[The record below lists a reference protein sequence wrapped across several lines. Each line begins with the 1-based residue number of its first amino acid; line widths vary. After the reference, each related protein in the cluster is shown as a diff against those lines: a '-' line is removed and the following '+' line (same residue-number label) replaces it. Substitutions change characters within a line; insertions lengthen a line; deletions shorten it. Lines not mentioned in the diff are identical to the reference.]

1 MFLPI
6 GDTPNPPG
14 RAYVNWALI
23 GLNVVVFLFVSLPL
37 MSAQP
42 DLNNPLLIDYLN
54 AVGAR
59 GNIPVEMILRQVS
72 AYDLFVFEFGYR
84 PAVASLPTLFSAMFL
99 HAGWMHLLGNML
111 FLYIFG
117 DNVEHRLGRFKYL
130 LTYLAAGVAAALF
143 FALFAPNSQL
153 PMIGASGAISG
164 VLGLYF
170 VWFPR
175 NRVKTFVFFFP
186 FIMQTLLI
194 PCRFVLGFYLVVDNL
209 LPFLLRGSEG
219 GGVAHGAHI
228 GGFLAGLGIAW
239 YGDRLTIGFRPRGH
253 KPREKPDTVP
263 GAGSRPETASLER
276 LQKAVAEDRLGDAAG
291 LYARLPARQ
300 QRHKVDPQSLLAIG
314 RFLLRQSDWDG
325 ALAVFRRFI
334 AEHPSDPAVAEA
346 YLGAGRA
353 LMYKPRCLTSSYH
366 YLLSALD
373 TAQTEDQASEIRALI
388 RQVEQQK
395 NA

>member
-1 MFLPI
+1 MFFPL

-14 RAYVNWALI
+14 RPYINWALI
-23 GLNVVVFLFVSLPL
+23 SLNVVVFLVVSLPL

-42 DLNNPLLIDYLN
+42 DLNSPLLIDYLN

-59 GNIPVEMILRQVS
+59 GNIPVEAILRQVS

-84 PAVASLPTLFSAMFL
+84 PAIASLPTLFSSMFL
-99 HAGWMHLLGNML
+99 HAGWLHLLGNML

-117 DNVEHRLGRFKYL
+117 DNVEHRLGGFKYL
-130 LTYLAAGVAAALF
+130 LAYLAAGAAAALF
-143 FALFAPNSQL
+143 FALFAPNSQI

-194 PCRFVLGFYLVVDNL
+194 PCRFVLGFYLVIDNL
-209 LPFLLRGSEG
+209 LPFLLSRSDG

-228 GGFLAGLGIAW
+228 GGFLAGLCIAW
-239 YGDRLTIGFRPRGH
+239 YGDRLALGFRQRG
-253 KPREKPDTVP
+253 RRSQSKPDARP
-263 GAGSRPETASLER
+263 GAPPRTETVSLEHLR
-276 LQKAVAEDRLGDAAG
+276 QAVAEGRLGDAAT

-300 QRHKVDPQSLLAIG
+300 QRCEVEPKSMLAIG

-334 AEHPSDPAVAEA
+334 AEYPSDPAIVEA

-373 TAQTEDQASEIRALI
+373 TAQTEAQASEIRALL

-395 NA
+395 GA

>member
-6 GDTPNPPG
+6 ADTPNPPG
-14 RAYVNWALI
+14 RPYVTWALI
-23 GLNVVVFLFVSLPL
+23 AVNAAVFLLASLPL
-37 MSAQP
+37 MATRP

-54 AVGAR
+54 AVGVR
-59 GNIPVEMILRQVS
+59 GNIPIETILRQVS
-72 AYDLFVFEFGYR
+72 AYDLFVFEYGYR
-84 PAVASLPTLFSAMFL
+84 PAVAALPTLISSMFL

-130 LTYLAAGVAAALF
+130 LAFLATGVAAALF
-143 FALFAPNSQL
+143 FALFAPNSQI

-170 VWFPR
+170 LWFPR

-186 FIMQTLLI
+186 FIMQTMLI
-194 PCRFVLGFYLVVDNL
+194 PCRFVLGFYLIVDNL
-209 LPFLLRGSEG
+209 LPFLLGGSGG

-228 GGFLAGLGIAW
+228 GGFVAGLGIAW
-239 YGDRLTIGFRPRGH
+239 YGNQFSFKKMARKPVPQTPDSKQTDLPR
-253 KPREKPDTVP
+253 RT
-263 GAGSRPETASLER
+263 AASLTG
-276 LQKAVAEDRLGDAAG
+276 LQQAVADGRYDDAAA

-300 QRHKVDPQSLLAIG
+300 QRQEVDRNALLAIG
-314 RFLLRQSDWDG
+314 GFLLEQSDWDG
-325 ALAVFRRFI
+325 ALALFRRFI
-334 AEHPSDPAVAEA
+334 AEYSSDPNVVTA

-353 LMYKPRCLTSSYH
+353 LMHKPRCLTSSYH

-373 TAQTEDQASEIRALI
+373 TAQTDLQKDEIRRLL
-388 RQVEQQK
+388 RLVEQRK
-395 NA
+395 DS